1 MILTGL
7 VVPIYPQD
15 HGLLITPVY
24 QWADNPKETPRFF
37 LENQATHPLY
47 KTTMFLKVGP
57 DALGEYRYYPPE
69 SLKLIL
75 KPDEE
80 AMTALNNC
88 GKGLK
93 IMTGAFFL
101 AAIGLGVAGNWQ
113 NPMSA
118 ALPWYYASGGCFAAM
133 LFCWYIPPVSNAD
146 RLRIIEMHN
155 KSIEY

>member
-24 QWADNPKETPRFF
+24 QWTDNPKETPRFF

-69 SLKLIL
+69 SLKLLL

-80 AMTALNNC
+80 AMIALNNC
-88 GKGLK
+88 GKVLK
-93 IMTGAFFL
+93 ILTGAFFL
-101 AAIGLGVAGNWQ
+101 AAIGLGAAGNWQ

-118 ALPWYYASGGCFAAM
+118 ALPWYYGAGGCFAVT
-133 LFCWYIPPVSNAD
+133 LICWSIPPVSNAD

-155 KSIEY
+155 KALEH

>member
-1 MILTGL
+1 MTIKIVFLTMLLMGL

-69 SLKLIL
+69 SRKFLL
-75 KPDEE
+75 KPEEE
-80 AMTALNNC
+80 AM
-88 GKGLK
+88 
-93 IMTGAFFL
+93 
-101 AAIGLGVAGNWQ
+101 
-113 NPMSA
+113 
-118 ALPWYYASGGCFAAM
+118 
-133 LFCWYIPPVSNAD
+133 
-146 RLRIIEMHN
+146 
-155 KSIEY
+155 